1 MNRVQYGS
9 AVLGRIN
16 QHGTGLV
23 RTFRGVM
30 ARIIMN
36 ANEFIREVY
45 LASEPSV
52 DLTMAESIDCTKH
65 RLSVEK
71 YEELLAEFA
80 GDDADL
86 KMQCNM
92 WCLCSGPQLYV

>member
-1 MNRVQYGS
+1 MLCSDELTSTERDWC
-9 AVLGRIN
+9 AP
-16 QHGTGLV
+16 
-23 RTFRGVM
+23 FRGVM

-52 DLTMAESIDCTKH
+52 DICKAEKINCIDH
-65 RLSVEK
+65 RLSAAK
-71 YEELLAEFA
+71 WDELVGKFC
-80 GDDADL
+80 GDNTDL